1 MKDFKMT
8 VGLLLLLCLACGSR
22 ARAQASSAVPNDAPD
37 FIVPARPTF
46 SNPAEF
52 QRPGVLQMEF
62 GYNGNFRAP
71 GVSAQQNTPLAL
83 RFAVSHRVLLEFDSD
98 LVVAQTL
105 TGEPMTSGAGDVQL
119 GIQTVL
125 QHEREARPGLAVSY
139 YLKLPAASSSKGLGT
154 GRVDHSFTALASKRL
169 GEVTLDANA
178 GYLLAGRATQAGH
191 ASSFFAALAA
201 SRNLPKYKCIGLQG
215 ELSGFSRNDV
225 QAGAAFGMG
234 VVTWQA
240 NSRLV
245 FDWGVRVGL
254 THTAPKVG
262 LVAGLAVGIA
272 DLYKWKK

>member
-1 MKDFKMT
+1 MKDFKLP
-8 VGLLLLLCLACGSR
+8 VGLLLLLCLACASR
-22 ARAQASSAVPNDAPD
+22 VHAQSNIAAPNDAPD

-52 QRPGVLQMEF
+52 QRAGVLQLEF

-83 RFAVSHRVLLEFDSD
+83 RFSVNSRVLLEFDND
-98 LVVAQTL
+98 LITAQTL
-105 TGEPMTSGAGDVQL
+105 TGEPLTHSAGDVQL

-125 QHEREARPGLAVSY
+125 QHEHESRPGVAVSY
-139 YLKLPAASSSKGLGT
+139 YLKLPAASSVKGLGT
-154 GRVDHSFTALASKRL
+154 GHVDHSFTALASKQL
-169 GEVTLDANA
+169 GEVTVDANA
-178 GYLLAGRATQAGH
+178 GYLLAGRTTQAGH

-201 SRNLPKYKCIGLQG
+201 SRNLTKRMGLQG
-215 ELSGFSRNDV
+215 ELSGFSRNDA
-225 QAGAAFGMG
+225 QLGAAFGMG

-240 NSRLV
+240 NPRLV

-254 THTAPKVG
+254 THFAPKVG
-262 LVAGLAVGIA
+262 LVAGLAVGLA